1 MDNTQYNITST
12 VPILPCYN
20 LDKTDDIDEDISF
33 SYDGYQV
40 VRSEFL
46 HIFQSHLSALITVKY
61 WLPFDN

>member
-40 VRSEFL
+40 VRSEFFA
-46 HIFQSHLSALITVKY
+46 HISEPSISFNNCKVLVAI
-61 WLPFDN
+61 

>member
-1 MDNTQYNITST
+1 MDNTQYDITSA

-40 VRSEFL
+40 VRSEFFA
-46 HIFQSHLSALITVKY
+46 HISESSISFNNCKVLVAI
-61 WLPFDN
+61 